1 MMLTKNL
8 FLKFFFQNI
17 SGFQTEAKL
26 VGLQPVSTYSV
37 SVSAFTKVGNGNQF
51 SNVVK
56 FTTQESG
63 RTQF

>member
-1 MMLTKNL
+1 MTKD
-8 FLKFFFQNI
+8 FFPFQNI
-17 SGFQTEAKL
+17 SGFQTDAKL
-26 VGLQPVSTYSV
+26 AGLEPVSTYSI

-63 RTQF
+63 

>member
-1 MMLTKNL
+1 MTKD
-8 FLKFFFQNI
+8 FFPFQNI
-17 SGFQTEAKL
+17 SGFQTDARL
-26 VGLQPVSTYSV
+26 AGLEPVSTYSI

-63 RTQF
+63 

>member
-1 MMLTKNL
+1 M
-8 FLKFFFQNI
+8 FFFFFPAFQNI

-26 VGLQPVSTYSV
+26 VGLEPVSTYSI
-37 SVSAFTKVGNGNQF
+37 SITAFTKVGNGNQY

-63 RTQF
+63 